1 MARSKPRRRSK
12 RRKSSTRRRRSNR
25 YTKNFRNRNYG
36 SPKSTGDLGLATGT
50 AEMAPLPIPGTAR
63 RDYNL
68 LTPRSGSVIA
78 QRDFLRQK
86 EKKMLDDS
94 PSATPRI
101 TPRLTTARVAPCAAP
116 CSMFEKGNNIV
127 DTFTD
132 EGLKILETQDNMS
145 SNRLLELSVHP
156 PKKARLLEL
165 IEHEF
170 EHAQYKFRKDGKRVF
185 HVAGV

>member
-1 MARSKPRRRSK
+1 
-12 RRKSSTRRRRSNR
+12 
-25 YTKNFRNRNYG
+25 
-36 SPKSTGDLGLATGT
+36 
-50 AEMAPLPIPGTAR
+50 
-63 RDYNL
+63 
-68 LTPRSGSVIA
+68 
-78 QRDFLRQK
+78 
-86 EKKMLDDS
+86 MLDDS

-185 HVAGV
+185 HVAGVEIVVLLERHTVHLHSYVIKIGSEEPQVIQHHDFELVVTVISQLIGEEVNLKSLSELDLPMAHRYYGTLYGDDWLSDAMKLAAEE